1 LIALGVA
8 RAEAGDPEEAV
19 HAFSAA
25 VVRAREPELVALA
38 SYDLGVA
45 LLELG
50 DFAGAS
56 DAFFDALAHAP
67 GDRQAKFNLE
77 WALRALAKQAP
88 PPPPQPDAEP
98 PPEREEADEPRPAP
112 EPKPEPEPTAES
124 PTGQA
129 PPRPGE
135 GAPGAPREPLSL
147 DEVARW
153 LDAVRDVPP
162 AAARRAH
169 DPSGGPRSGPQW

>member
-1 LIALGVA
+1 
-8 RAEAGDPEEAV
+8 
-19 HAFSAA
+19 
-25 VVRAREPELVALA
+25 
-38 SYDLGVA
+38 VA

-56 DAFFDALAHAP
+56 DAFFDALAQAP

-77 WALRALAKQAP
+77 WALRALETQAP
-88 PPPPQPDAEP
+88 SPPAEGREGEP
-98 PPEREEADEPRPAP
+98 PPEREEREDRDEPRSG
-112 EPKPEPEPTAES
+112 EPEAE
-124 PTGQA
+124 
-129 PPRPGE
+129 PPAAQERQQPQRGAE
-135 GAPGAPREPLSL
+135 RAPGAPRAPLTPE
-147 DEVARW
+147 EVARW